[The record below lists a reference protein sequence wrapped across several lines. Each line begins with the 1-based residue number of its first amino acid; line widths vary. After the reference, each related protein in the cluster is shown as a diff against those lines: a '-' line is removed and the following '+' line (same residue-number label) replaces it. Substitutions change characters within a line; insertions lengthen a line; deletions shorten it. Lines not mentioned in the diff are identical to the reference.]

1 MDMTLLY
8 VACLEQM
15 GLNPVMILMN
25 GHIFAGVWLIDESFS
40 DIITPD
46 PSQIEKRMSKGIHEM
61 TVVECTA
68 MCAGNHSSFDEAVAK
83 AENNVANYG
92 NFAFAIDIKR
102 ARSMGDSSIANPCKN
117 SRRI

>member
-8 VACLEQM
+8 VACL
-15 GLNPVMILMN
+15 GTNGIKSSYDLMN

-68 MCAGNHSSFDEAVAK
+68 CVRETIQVLMK
-83 AENNVANYG
+83 Q
-92 NFAFAIDIKR
+92 
-102 ARSMGDSSIANPCKN
+102 
-117 SRRI
+117 